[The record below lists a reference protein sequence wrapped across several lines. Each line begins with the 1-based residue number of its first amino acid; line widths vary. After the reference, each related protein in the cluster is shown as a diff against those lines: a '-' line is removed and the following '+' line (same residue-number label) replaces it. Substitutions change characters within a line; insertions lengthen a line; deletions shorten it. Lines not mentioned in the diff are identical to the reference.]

1 MNLSRGARAGLAA
14 VMALGLAII
23 YVPLL
28 VVLIISFNADRT
40 FGWPPSGL
48 TFEWWTRAWDNAG
61 AREALATSVK
71 AGLGATAVA
80 LVLGT
85 MVAFA
90 VPRYR
95 FFGREAVSL
104 LVVLPIALPGIVTGI
119 ALSNAITTTLQP
131 LGVNFGLF
139 TVVVGHATF
148 CIVVVYNNVLA
159 RLRRTGGSLEEASMD
174 LGADVFQTFR
184 YVTFPPSGR
193 RCSPAPC
200 SPSRCPST
208 RSSSRRSP
216 RAPACRPCRSGSSP
230 TCPGPTRP
238 RWSTWSRP
246 SSSSGRSCRSSWRS
260 GCRRTP
266 RAAGSDARPTFAAA
280 ARSTTYGRRVGTLPG
295 AGASQG
301 ADPPRNVPAQPAS

>member
-14 VMALGLAII
+14 VMALGLAIV

-28 VVLIISFNADRT
+28 VVLISSFNTDRT

-48 TFEWWTRAWDNAG
+48 TFEWWTRTWDNAG

-85 MVAFA
+85 MAAFA
-90 VPRYR
+90 VSRYR
-95 FFGREAVSL
+95 FFGREAVSIL
-104 LVVLPIALPGIVTGI
+104 IVLPIALPGIVTGI

-148 CIVVVYNNVLA
+148 CVVVVYNNVLA

-184 YVTFPPSGR
+184 YVTFP
-193 RCSPAPC
+193 AV
-200 SPSRCPST
+200 
-208 RSSSRRSP
+208 RS
-216 RAPACRPCRSGSSP
+216 ALL
-230 TCPGPTRP
+230 
-238 RWSTWSRP
+238 
-246 SSSSGRSCRSSWRS
+246 
-260 GCRRTP
+260 
-266 RAAGSDARPTFAAA
+266 AGALLAFALSFDEIIVTTF
-280 ARSTTYGRRVGTLPG
+280 T
-295 AGASQG
+295 AGASVQTLPLWIFTNL
-301 ADPPRNVPAQPAS
+301 ARPNQAPVVNVVAAVLIIGSILPVWLAQRVSSDTAGGRL